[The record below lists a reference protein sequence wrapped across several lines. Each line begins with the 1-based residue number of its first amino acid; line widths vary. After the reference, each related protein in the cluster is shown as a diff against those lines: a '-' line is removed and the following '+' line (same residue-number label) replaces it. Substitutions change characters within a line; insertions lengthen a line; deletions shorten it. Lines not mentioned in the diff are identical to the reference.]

1 MKKSL
6 HTVLTAAAFA
16 VSMNNAAAMPTDAAE
31 QRHISVV
38 PMLNDY
44 NPSNDQVITTY
55 GPPAFFPWNTTYT
68 TVEDIVTTTTWD
80 PVGVY
85 GPPSWFENETTT
97 TSVEDLLYLTTTPT
111 TTAYGS
117 PSWWKTT
124 TEDIINTTTTVYPS
138 TEYGPMQI
146 FGDVNWDGTT
156 DVFDVIALR
165 KAVIRNEYNYNDDM
179 NGDGELGIA
188 DLVSLQNY
196 LLGRYT
202 TWDEMT
208 NPDMPTTTV
217 ENIIQTTETPTYTTY
232 GAVTAYRPWQ
242 NAPYTNKT
250 TQTTAKEE

>member
-68 TVEDIVTTTTWD
+68 TVEDIVTTTTSAEVV
-80 PVGVY
+80 PVY
-85 GPPSWFENETTT
+85 GTLPAYETT
-97 TSVEDLLYLTTTPT
+97 
-111 TTAYGS
+111 
-117 PSWWKTT
+117 KTT
-124 TEDIINTTTTVYPS
+124 TEDIINATTTVYPS

-146 FGDVNWDGTT
+146 FGDVNRDGTT

>member
-117 PSWWKTT
+117 PSWWETTKTT
-124 TEDIINTTTTVYPS
+124 TEDIIN
-138 TEYGPMQI
+138 
-146 FGDVNWDGTT
+146 NNN
-156 DVFDVIALR
+156 
-165 KAVIRNEYNYNDDM
+165 RN
-179 NGDGELGIA
+179 
-188 DLVSLQNY
+188 
-196 LLGRYT
+196 
-202 TWDEMT
+202 
-208 NPDMPTTTV
+208 
-217 ENIIQTTETPTYTTY
+217 
-232 GAVTAYRPWQ
+232 
-242 NAPYTNKT
+242 
-250 TQTTAKEE
+250 